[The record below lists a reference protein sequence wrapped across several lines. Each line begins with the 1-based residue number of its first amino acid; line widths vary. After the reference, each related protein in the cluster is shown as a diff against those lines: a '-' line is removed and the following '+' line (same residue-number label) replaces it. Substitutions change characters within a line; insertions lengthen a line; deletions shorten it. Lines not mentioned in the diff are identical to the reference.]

1 MLYKLFY
8 CYTLKMINEILKTN
22 NSFFLYDLLSSKNSY
37 LGIPIDYVDNGNGI
51 EICLE
56 IDLEKINLKTYQ
68 GFSNS
73 DFLDMVETSIKYFCK
88 ILENLINSGIIKK
101 IPNKMSLSTAKST
114 QTVDSKI
121 LSNDKLDYLDFFK
134 SEYQLT
140 SHGLTFL
147 NSFKNSIQIK

>member
-51 EICLE
+51 EICLK

-88 ILENLINSGIIKK
+88 ILEKQ
-101 IPNKMSLSTAKST
+101 SL
-114 QTVDSKI
+114 
-121 LSNDKLDYLDFFK
+121 
-134 SEYQLT
+134 
-140 SHGLTFL
+140 
-147 NSFKNSIQIK
+147 

>member
-121 LSNDKLDYLDFFK
+121 LSNDKLDYLDFIK